1 MTAAAVPQATESNP
15 VKETTGGFR
24 LSLNNFTGP
33 FDLLLSLIAKRE
45 MDITQIALAEVTDE
59 FISYI
64 KILQQQPGSKA
75 LDETTEFLVI
85 ASTLLD
91 LKAARLLPSL
101 SEESDEDMALLEAR
115 DLLFARLLQYKA
127 FKHAACWMGQRF
139 AEEAASFPR
148 QVGLE
153 AHFAALLPELV
164 FSASPET
171 LAQLARAALTPK
183 EAPPTEVGITH
194 LHGGNVTVREQA
206 AIMSLMLQESHTL
219 SFTQLTADAQ
229 SHLVVVVRFLALLEM
244 YREAVISFS
253 QSEPMDALQIT
264 WIQASNDS
272 ETTWDGAKLTDDYGA
287 TLETVELQNDPAPE
301 ELGAYRA

>member
-1 MTAAAVPQATESNP
+1 MTAPAVPQATESNP
-15 VKETTGGFR
+15 VKESTGGFR

-59 FISYI
+59 FITYI
-64 KILQQQPGSKA
+64 RVLQQQPGSKA

-127 FKHAACWMGQRF
+127 FKHAAGYLGQRF
-139 AEEAASFPR
+139 AEEATSFPR

-164 FSASPET
+164 FSTSPET
-171 LAQLARAALTPK
+171 LAQLARAALAPK
-183 EAPPTEVGITH
+183 EAEPTEVGITH

-206 AIMSLMLQESHTL
+206 AILSLMLQESHTL
-219 SFTQLTADAQ
+219 SFTQLIADAQ

-244 YREAVISFS
+244 YRESVISFS
-253 QSEPMDALQIT
+253 QNQPMDALQVT
-264 WIQASNDS
+264 WTQAQRDDAS
-272 ETTWDGAKLTDDYGA
+272 TWDAAKLTDDYGV
-287 TLETVELQNDPAPE
+287 TLETVELENAAAAE